1 MALILNGTDGLSDVD
16 GSAATPAIR
25 GTDTNTGIFFPAADT
40 IAFSEGGAE
49 VMRIDSSGNLGFT
62 GTAQRIT
69 GDFTNA
75 TVASR
80 LAFQSSTTNG
90 NTSVAAIPNGTSV
103 QANIRA
109 FANSDPTNASFIDI
123 GADPTAG
130 SFLRA
135 DRTGTGT
142 YLPLTMYTGGSERL
156 RIDTSGNL
164 LVGTTSGFASERFR
178 SNGSG
183 FSPAASFTFSS
194 TLGATSQN
202 LLFFGSAHGLSGALL
217 ANNTAVSLA
226 NASDYRLKTNI
237 NPLIGGLNQVLSLK
251 PKEFEW
257 LNSNDNIKTQG
268 FIAHEVQE
276 VLPVA
281 VFGEKDA
288 VNEDGTIKSQ
298 MMDATKFIPIII
310 SAIQELKAELDTVKS
325 ELATLKGAA

>member
-16 GSAATPAIR
+16 GTAATPAIR
-25 GTDTNTGIFFPAADT
+25 GTDANTGIFFPAADT
-40 IAFSEGGAE
+40 IAFSEGGTEAA
-49 VMRIDSSGNLGFT
+49 RFDSSGNLGI
-62 GTAQRIT
+62 GTTSPSTYDAK
-69 GDFTNA
+69 
-75 TVASR
+75 
-80 LAFQSSTTNG
+80 LAVFNGNLALTTTTNKLYLYYNSATNNANLSTASDG
-90 NTSVAAIPNGTSV
+90 AMTFVNGTS
-103 QANIRA
+103 
-109 FANSDPTNASFIDI
+109 SPT
-123 GADPTAG
+123 
-130 SFLRA
+130 
-135 DRTGTGT
+135 
-142 YLPLTMYTGGSERL
+142 ERM
-156 RIDTSGNL
+156 RITPSGNL
-164 LVGTTSGFASERFR
+164 FVGTTSGFAGERLR

-194 TLGATSQN
+194 TLGATSEN

>member
-25 GTDTNTGIFFPAADT
+25 GTDANTGIFFPAADT
-40 IAFSEGGAE
+40 IAFSEGGTEAMRINGSGFVGIGTTTPAYQLE
-49 VMRIDSSGNLGFT
+49 VKTGSTFVGLNSDGTNGVVESNGALFVRTSTANPLVLGTNTTERMRIDS
-62 GTAQRIT
+62 
-69 GDFTNA
+69 
-75 TVASR
+75 
-80 LAFQSSTTNG
+80 
-90 NTSVAAIPNGTSV
+90 
-103 QANIRA
+103 
-109 FANSDPTNASFIDI
+109 
-123 GADPTAG
+123 
-130 SFLRA
+130 
-135 DRTGTGT
+135 
-142 YLPLTMYTGGSERL
+142 
-156 RIDTSGNL
+156 SGNL